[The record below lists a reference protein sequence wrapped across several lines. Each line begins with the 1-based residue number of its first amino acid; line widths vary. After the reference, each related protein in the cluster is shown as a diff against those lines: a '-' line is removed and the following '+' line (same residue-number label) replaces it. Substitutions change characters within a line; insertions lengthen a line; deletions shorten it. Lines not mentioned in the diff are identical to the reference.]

1 MQEKLLLI
9 GVVFILI
16 GILITII
23 ASFFGGKKVEY
34 AFGGFIG
41 PIPFGWASNEKM
53 LIWILIILFVVSLY
67 LFFFK

>member
-9 GVVFILI
+9 GLALIFI

-53 LIWILIILFVVSLY
+53 LLVILILLFVISLL
-67 LFFFK
+67 LFFLR

>member
-9 GVVFILI
+9 GLAFILM
-16 GILITII
+16 GIFITII
-23 ASFFGGKKVEY
+23 AFFLGGKKIEY

-53 LIWILIILFVVSLY
+53 LILLLIILFIFSLY
-67 LFFFK
+67 LFFLK